1 MTYPGTSTPSP
12 AVSVLVAD
20 RARATLYRVD
30 RNSELIEAEVLVH
43 PQSRLR
49 DHDLVSDAPGLS
61 IGAGYPQGSP
71 TQPSSPH
78 EREAERFA
86 QQIGRRLAE
95 LRAANEL
102 ERLYLVAEPHF
113 LGRLRAALDK
123 PTRRLVVGEV
133 SKRLTGTGAAELR
146 AALPAQL

>member
-1 MTYPGTSTPSP
+1 MTHPRTSTPSP

-20 RARATLYRVD
+20 RTRATLYRVD
-30 RNSELIEAEVLVH
+30 GNSELVESEVLIH

-61 IGAGYPQGSP
+61 IGARYPRGSP

-95 LRAANEL
+95 LRATSEL
-102 ERLYLVAEPHF
+102 DRLYLVAEPHF
-113 LGRLRAALDK
+113 LGRLRAALDE
-123 PTRRLVVGEV
+123 P
-133 SKRLTGTGAAELR
+133 
-146 AALPAQL
+146 